1 MKRRYP
7 MGVFWLS
14 VLTNFLFRF
23 FYLSLPGAVLCII
36 GIWNKTC
43 LLIGAGLLLLDFVLS
58 LIDQIIIA
66 KTAVKESDS
75 PEFNEM
81 MDAFCNGGMDDFR
94 GLVEEKIRRQSNDE
108 DGEDL

>member
-7 MGVFWLS
+7 MRVFWLS
-14 VLTNFLFRF
+14 VLVNFLFRF
-23 FYLSLPGAVLCII
+23 CYLSLPGAVLCII
-36 GIWNKTC
+36 GIWNKTH
-43 LLIGAGLLLLDFVLS
+43 LLIGAGLLLLDLILS

-66 KTAVKESDS
+66 KTAAKESDN

-94 GLVEEKIRRQSNDE
+94 DLVEEKIRRQSDDE
-108 DGEDL
+108 EGKDL